1 MATSGPLRVWSDYE
15 DFGVR
20 NCFGG
25 SSENL
30 ETFGMD
36 SVVIGDQD
44 SHGMDYGYEIAD

>member
-1 MATSGPLRVWSDYE
+1 MATGGPLRVRSDDE
-15 DFGVR
+15 DFGVL

-25 SSENL
+25 SGENL
-30 ETFGMD
+30 ETFGVD